1 MFKNKRFLITQ
12 PAIRSINGSTVVT
25 LELANQLLSMG
36 AKVTVYTCD
45 FAEPAKSYFESSNIK
60 VDIAENEPKYKLTD
74 FDYIWVHSQI
84 LPISIIDE
92 LTKKIPNNPPAFIF
106 LHMSGMDWIPD
117 EKPWI
122 YNLENHLSSLSL
134 FITEEVKKVNK
145 SFLSSN
151 IPTEFFRNPAPN
163 EFTIRQHKPSKTLKD
178 LLIVSSHPPKEVLEA
193 KKILS
198 DVYHI
203 NTTILGEDQ
212 EEYRLFTKKLLEQYD
227 AVLTIAKT
235 VPYCLISGTPVYIY
249 DIYGGGPGWL
259 NQDNFEPAKTRNF
272 SGYQNAEYP
281 NYEGGVFHRKT
292 ANQIVREVINGY
304 NDSLSFHED
313 NQKSFLDDFMLQSVL
328 EKLFGNIH
336 VRKINPLPQDYANV
350 IILAQK
356 IATSRFIEGGKL
368 YERDGIIRN
377 LKKDNKL
384 LSQKIKDLETYRQEA
399 EKVFSSKAY
408 QLFDKTITPY
418 KKIKERS
425 KHHD

>member
-36 AKVTVYTCD
+36 AKVTIYTCD

-84 LPISIIDE
+84 LPISIINE
-92 LTKKIPNNPPAFIF
+92 LTKKLPNTPPAFIF

-122 YNLENHLSSLSL
+122 YNLENQLSSLSL
-134 FITEEVKKVNK
+134 FIAEEVKKVNK
-145 SFLSSN
+145 PFLSPN
-151 IPTEFFRNPAPN
+151 IPTDFFRNPAPN
-163 EFTIRQHKPSKTLKD
+163 EFTIRQHKPSKTLKN

-198 DVYHI
+198 DTYHI
-203 NTTILGEDQ
+203 NATILGEDQ

-235 VPYCLISGTPVYIY
+235 VPYCLISGTPVYVY

-259 NQDNFEPAKTRNF
+259 NQNNFKPAKTRNF
-272 SGYQNAEYP
+272 SGYQNTEYP

-292 ANQIVREVINGY
+292 ANQIVKEIINDY
-304 NDSLSFHED
+304 NDSLSFHE
-313 NQKSFLDDFMLQSVL
+313 NNRESFLDDFMLQPVL
-328 EKLFGNIH
+328 EKLFFNIH
-336 VRKINPLPQDYANV
+336 VRKINPLSQDYANV
-350 IILAQK
+350 IVLAQR

-368 YERDGIIRN
+368 YERDEIIRHLN
-377 LKKDNKL
+377 NNNQS
-384 LSQKIKDLETYRQEA
+384 LSQKIVKLETYRHEA

-408 QLFDKTITPY
+408 QLFNKIITPY
-418 KKIKERS
+418 KRIKGRR
-425 KHHD
+425 KNND

>member
-1 MFKNKRFLITQ
+1 MFKNRRFLITQ

-25 LELANQLLSMG
+25 LELANRLLSMG
-36 AKVTVYTCD
+36 AKVTVYACD
-45 FAEPAKSYFESSNIK
+45 YAEPAKSYFESSNVE

-84 LPISIIDE
+84 LPISIVNE

-122 YNLENHLSSLSL
+122 YNLENQLSSLSL
-134 FITEEVKKVNK
+134 FIAEEVKNVNK
-145 SFLSSN
+145 PFLSSN

-163 EFTIRQHKPSKTLKD
+163 EFTIRQHKPSKTLKN

-198 DVYHI
+198 DTYHV

-212 EEYRLFTKKLLEQYD
+212 EEYQLFTKKLLEQYD

-235 VPYCLISGTPVYIY
+235 VPYCLISGTPVYVY

-259 NQDNFEPAKTRNF
+259 NQNNLKPAKTRNF

-281 NYEGGVFHRKT
+281 NYEGGVFHYKT
-292 ANQIVREVINGY
+292 AHQIVKEIINGY
-304 NDSLSFHED
+304 NDSLYFHEN
-313 NQKSFLDDFMLQSVL
+313 NQESFLDDFMLQSVL
-328 EKLFGNIH
+328 EKLFLNIH
-336 VRKINPLPQDYANV
+336 VRKINPLPQDYAKV
-350 IILAQK
+350 VILAQK

-368 YERDGIIRN
+368 YERDEIIRD
-377 LKKDNKL
+377 LRKE
-384 LSQKIKDLETYRQEA
+384 IKDLNYEIKKFQEYKKEA

-408 QLFDKTITPY
+408 QLFNKTITPY
-418 KKIKERS
+418 KKIKERK
-425 KHHD
+425 KHHV